1 LQQLAPSKGR
11 ENSEFRV
18 DTEKGEPMKIMLLAV
33 AMLLVPMSDQ
43 TLSPAERDH
52 AVAELESSRKAFL
65 EATNGLSE
73 AQWTFKPVPDRWSI
87 AECSEHIAVTEVLIL
102 KLVTDQAL
110 KGPAEPEKRAL
121 VQGKDT
127 ALLTMVVDRS
137 AKFKAPEAIQPT
149 RRWTT
154 SGEITKNVLENRTR
168 TIDFINTTQE
178 DLRDH
183 FMDHPVFK
191 TLDTY
196 QWILLTSAH
205 MRRHTA
211 QILEVKADPNFPKR

>member
-1 LQQLAPSKGR
+1 
-11 ENSEFRV
+11 
-18 DTEKGEPMKIMLLAV
+18 MKIILLALTMLLT
-33 AMLLVPMSDQ
+33 PMADQ
-43 TLSPAERDH
+43 TLSQAERDH

-73 AQWTFKPVPDRWSI
+73 AQWNFKPAPDRWSV
-87 AECSEHIAVTEVLIL
+87 AECAEHIGVTEAFILNLI
-102 KLVTDQAL
+102 TEQAL
-110 KGPAEPEKRAL
+110 KGPAEPEKRAQ

-127 ALLTMVVDRS
+127 SMMAMAVDRS
-137 AKFKAPEAIQPT
+137 AKFKAPESIQPT
-149 RRWTT
+149 RRWAT
-154 SGEITKNVLENRTR
+154 SGEITKNVLENRAR
-168 TIDFINTTQE
+168 TIQFVSTTQE

>member
-1 LQQLAPSKGR
+1 
-11 ENSEFRV
+11 
-18 DTEKGEPMKIMLLAV
+18 MKIISMAFALL
-33 AMLLVPMSDQ
+33 LLIPGVGQ
-43 TLSPAERDH
+43 TLSQKEREQG
-52 AVAELESSRKAFL
+52 VAELEGSRKAFL
-65 EATNGLSE
+65 DATSGLSE
-73 AQWTFKPVPDRWSI
+73 AQWNFKPAPDRWSI
-87 AECSEHIAVTEVLIL
+87 AECAEHIGVTETFIL
-102 KLVTDQAL
+102 NMITEQAL

-121 VQGKDT
+121 LQGKDSS
-127 ALLTMVVDRS
+127 LMTMVVDRT

-154 SGEITKNVLENRTR
+154 SGEITKNVLESRAR
-168 TIDFINTTQE
+168 TIEFVSTTQE

-196 QWILLTSAH
+196 QWILLTSGH

>member
-1 LQQLAPSKGR
+1 
-11 ENSEFRV
+11 
-18 DTEKGEPMKIMLLAV
+18 MKIIMLALTMLLT
-33 AMLLVPMSDQ
+33 PMADQ
-43 TLSPAERDH
+43 TLSQAERDH

-73 AQWTFKPVPDRWSI
+73 AQWNFKPAPDRWSV
-87 AECSEHIAVTEVLIL
+87 AECAEHIGVTEAFILNLI
-102 KLVTDQAL
+102 TEQAL
-110 KGPAEPEKRAL
+110 KGPAEPEKRAQ

-127 ALLTMVVDRS
+127 SMMAMAVDRS
-137 AKFKAPEAIQPT
+137 AKFKAPESIQPT
-149 RRWTT
+149 RRWAT
-154 SGEITKNVLENRTR
+154 SGEITKNVLENRAR
-168 TIDFINTTQE
+168 TIQFVSTTEE

>member
-1 LQQLAPSKGR
+1 
-11 ENSEFRV
+11 
-18 DTEKGEPMKIMLLAV
+18 MKIMLLAIT
-33 AMLLVPMSDQ
+33 MLLTPIIDQ
-43 TLSPAERDH
+43 TLSPAEREQ
-52 AVAELESSRKAFL
+52 AVGELESSRQAFL
-65 EATNGLSE
+65 DATSGLSE
-73 AQWTFKPVPDRWSI
+73 AQWNFKPAPDRWSI
-87 AECSEHIAVTEVLIL
+87 AECAEHIGVTEAFVL
-102 KLVTDQAL
+102 KLITEQAL
-110 KGPAEPEKRAL
+110 KSAAEPEKRAQ

-127 ALLTMVVDRS
+127 SIMVTAVDRS
-137 AKFKAPEAIQPT
+137 AKFKAPEVIQPT
-149 RRWTT
+149 WRWAT
-154 SGEITKNVLENRTR
+154 SGEITKNVLENRAR
-168 TIDFINTTQE
+168 TIEFISRTQE

>member
-1 LQQLAPSKGR
+1 
-11 ENSEFRV
+11 
-18 DTEKGEPMKIMLLAV
+18 
-33 AMLLVPMSDQ
+33 
-43 TLSPAERDH
+43 
-52 AVAELESSRKAFL
+52 
-65 EATNGLSE
+65 
-73 AQWTFKPVPDRWSI
+73 
-87 AECSEHIAVTEVLIL
+87 
-102 KLVTDQAL
+102 L
-110 KGPAEPEKRAL
+110 KGPAEPEKRAQ

-127 ALLTMVVDRS
+127 SMMAMAVDRS
-137 AKFKAPEAIQPT
+137 AKFKAPESIQPT
-149 RRWTT
+149 RRWAT
-154 SGEITKNVLENRTR
+154 SGEITKNVLENRAR
-168 TIDFINTTQE
+168 TIEFVSTTQE

>member
-1 LQQLAPSKGR
+1 
-11 ENSEFRV
+11 
-18 DTEKGEPMKIMLLAV
+18 MKPMLLAV
-33 AMLLVPMSDQ
+33 ALLLTPIVDQ

-52 AVAELESSRKAFL
+52 AVAELESSRKVFL
-65 EATNGLSE
+65 EATSGLSE
-73 AQWTFKPVPDRWSI
+73 AQWNFKPAPDRWSI
-87 AECSEHIAVTEVLIL
+87 AECAEHIGVTEAFILNLI
-102 KLVTDQAL
+102 TEQAL
-110 KGPAEPEKRAL
+110 KGPAEPEKRVQ

-127 ALLTMVVDRS
+127 SMMAMAVDRS
-137 AKFKAPEAIQPT
+137 AKFKAPEQIQPT
-149 RRWTT
+149 RRWST
-154 SGEITKNVLENRTR
+154 SGEITKNVLENRAH
-168 TIDFINTTQE
+168 TIAFVNTTQE

>member
-1 LQQLAPSKGR
+1 
-11 ENSEFRV
+11 
-18 DTEKGEPMKIMLLAV
+18 MKLISMAFALL
-33 AMLLVPMSDQ
+33 LLIPGVGQ
-43 TLSPAERDH
+43 TLSQKEREQG
-52 AVAELESSRKAFL
+52 VAELEESRKAFL
-65 EATNGLSE
+65 DATSGLSE
-73 AQWTFKPVPDRWSI
+73 AQWNFKPAPDRWSI
-87 AECSEHIAVTEVLIL
+87 AECAEHIGVTETFILNLI
-102 KLVTDQAL
+102 TEQAL

-121 VQGKDT
+121 VQGKDNS
-127 ALLTMVVDRS
+127 LMTMVVDRT

-154 SGEITKNVLENRTR
+154 SGEITKNVLESRAR
-168 TIDFINTTQE
+168 TIEFVSTTQE

-196 QWILLTSAH
+196 QWILLTSGH

>member
-1 LQQLAPSKGR
+1 
-11 ENSEFRV
+11 
-18 DTEKGEPMKIMLLAV
+18 MKIISMAFALL
-33 AMLLVPMSDQ
+33 LLIPGVGQ
-43 TLSPAERDH
+43 TLSQKEREQG
-52 AVAELESSRKAFL
+52 VAELEDSRKAFL
-65 EATNGLSE
+65 DATSGLSE
-73 AQWTFKPVPDRWSI
+73 AQWNFKPAPDRWSI
-87 AECSEHIAVTEVLIL
+87 AECAEHIGVTETFIL
-102 KLVTDQAL
+102 KLITEQAL

-121 VQGKDT
+121 VQGKDNS
-127 ALLTMVVDRS
+127 LITMVVDRT

-149 RRWTT
+149 RRWTS
-154 SGEITKNVLENRTR
+154 SGEITKNVLESRAR
-168 TIDFINTTQE
+168 TIEFVSTTQE

-196 QWILLTSAH
+196 QWILLTSGH

>member
-1 LQQLAPSKGR
+1 
-11 ENSEFRV
+11 
-18 DTEKGEPMKIMLLAV
+18 MKIISLV
-33 AMLLVPMSDQ
+33 FAMLLLSSGVDQ
-43 TLSPAERDH
+43 TLSPAEREH
-52 AVAELESSRKAFL
+52 AVAELESSRRAFL
-65 EATNGLSE
+65 EATHGLSE
-73 AQWTFKPVPDRWSI
+73 AQWNFKPAPDRWSI
-87 AECSEHIAVTEVLIL
+87 AECSEHIAVTEVLVL
-102 KLVTDQAL
+102 ELVAEQAL
-110 KGPAEPEKRAL
+110 KGPAELEKRAL

-127 ALLTMVVDRS
+127 ALMTMAVDRS
-137 AKFKAPEAIQPT
+137 AKFKAPGPIQPT
-149 RRWTT
+149 HRWATP
-154 SGEITKNVLENRTR
+154 GEITKNVLENRAR
-168 TIDFINTTQE
+168 TIEFVSTTQE

>member
-1 LQQLAPSKGR
+1 
-11 ENSEFRV
+11 
-18 DTEKGEPMKIMLLAV
+18 MKIISMAFALL
-33 AMLLVPMSDQ
+33 LLIPGVGQ
-43 TLSPAERDH
+43 TLSQKEREQG
-52 AVAELESSRKAFL
+52 VAELEGSRKAFL
-65 EATNGLSE
+65 DATSGLSE
-73 AQWTFKPVPDRWSI
+73 AQWNFKPAPDRWSI
-87 AECSEHIAVTEVLIL
+87 AECAEHIGVTETFILSLI
-102 KLVTDQAL
+102 TEQAL

-121 VQGKDT
+121 VQGKDNS
-127 ALLTMVVDRS
+127 LMTMVVDRT
-137 AKFKAPEAIQPT
+137 AKFKAPESIQPT

-154 SGEITKNVLENRTR
+154 SGEITKNVLESRAR
-168 TIDFINTTQE
+168 TIEFVSTTQE

-196 QWILLTSAH
+196 QWILLTSGH

>member
-1 LQQLAPSKGR
+1 
-11 ENSEFRV
+11 
-18 DTEKGEPMKIMLLAV
+18 MKIILLALTMLLT
-33 AMLLVPMSDQ
+33 PMADQ
-43 TLSPAERDH
+43 TLSQAERDH
-52 AVAELESSRKAFL
+52 AVAELESSRKAYL

-73 AQWTFKPVPDRWSI
+73 AQWNFKPAPDRWSV
-87 AECSEHIAVTEVLIL
+87 AECAEHIGVTEAFILNLI
-102 KLVTDQAL
+102 TEQAL
-110 KGPAEPEKRAL
+110 KGPAEPEKRAQ

-127 ALLTMVVDRS
+127 SMMAMAVDRS
-137 AKFKAPEAIQPT
+137 AKFKAPESIQPT
-149 RRWTT
+149 RRWAT
-154 SGEITKNVLENRTR
+154 SGEITKNVLENRAR
-168 TIDFINTTQE
+168 TIEFVSTTQE

>member
-1 LQQLAPSKGR
+1 
-11 ENSEFRV
+11 
-18 DTEKGEPMKIMLLAV
+18 MKIISMAFALL
-33 AMLLVPMSDQ
+33 LLIPGVGQ
-43 TLSPAERDH
+43 TLSQKEREQG
-52 AVAELESSRKAFL
+52 VAELDGSRKAFL
-65 EATNGLSE
+65 DATSGLSE
-73 AQWTFKPVPDRWSI
+73 AQWNFKPAPDRWSI
-87 AECSEHIAVTEVLIL
+87 AECAEHIGVTETFILNLI
-102 KLVTDQAL
+102 TEQAL

-121 VQGKDT
+121 VQGRDS
-127 ALLTMVVDRS
+127 ALMTKVVDRT

-154 SGEITKNVLENRTR
+154 SGEITKNVLESRAR
-168 TIDFINTTQE
+168 TIEFVSTTQE

-196 QWILLTSAH
+196 QWILLTSGH

>member
-1 LQQLAPSKGR
+1 
-11 ENSEFRV
+11 
-18 DTEKGEPMKIMLLAV
+18 MKNISLVFALLLFSPGV
-33 AMLLVPMSDQ
+33 DQ
-43 TLSPAERDH
+43 TLSPAEREH
-52 AVAELESSRKAFL
+52 AVAELESSQKAFL

-73 AQWTFKPVPDRWSI
+73 GEWNFKPAPDRWSV
-87 AECSEHIAVTEVLIL
+87 AECAEHIGVTETFILNLI
-102 KLVTDQAL
+102 TEQAL
-110 KGPAEPEKRAL
+110 KGPAEPVKRAL
-121 VQGKDT
+121 VQGKDSS
-127 ALLTMVVDRS
+127 LMTMVVDRT

-154 SGEITKNVLENRTR
+154 SGEITKNVLESRAR
-168 TIDFINTTQE
+168 TIEFVSPTQE

-196 QWILLTSAH
+196 QWILLTSGH

>member
-1 LQQLAPSKGR
+1 
-11 ENSEFRV
+11 
-18 DTEKGEPMKIMLLAV
+18 MKIILFALTMLLTPIA
-33 AMLLVPMSDQ
+33 DQ
-43 TLSPAERDH
+43 TLSQAERDH
-52 AVAELESSRKAFL
+52 AAAELESSRKAFL
-65 EATNGLSE
+65 DATDGLSE
-73 AQWTFKPVPDRWSI
+73 AQWTFKPAPDRWSI
-87 AECSEHIAVTEVLIL
+87 AECAEHIGVTESFILNLI
-102 KLVTDQAL
+102 TEQAL

-127 ALLTMVVDRS
+127 ALMTMAVDRS
-137 AKFKAPEAIQPT
+137 AKFKAPEPIQPT
-149 RRWTT
+149 HRRTT
-154 SGEITKNVLENRTR
+154 SAEITKNVLENRAR
-168 TIDFINTTQE
+168 TIEFVSTTQE

-183 FMDHPVFK
+183 FMDHPVYK

>member
-1 LQQLAPSKGR
+1 
-11 ENSEFRV
+11 
-18 DTEKGEPMKIMLLAV
+18 MLLAV
-33 AMLLVPMSDQ
+33 AMLLVPMTDQ
-43 TLSPAERDH
+43 TLSPAEREH
-52 AVAELESSRKAFL
+52 AVAELESSRRAFL

-73 AQWTFKPVPDRWSI
+73 AQWNFKPAPDRWSI

-102 KLVTDQAL
+102 KLVTNQVL
-110 KGPAEPEKRAL
+110 KGPAAPEKRAL

-127 ALLTMVVDRS
+127 ALMAMGVDRS

-149 RRWTT
+149 RRWVT
-154 SGEITKNVLENRTR
+154 SGEITKNVLDNRAR

-178 DLRDH
+178 DLRNH

>member
-1 LQQLAPSKGR
+1 
-11 ENSEFRV
+11 
-18 DTEKGEPMKIMLLAV
+18 MKIILLAFTMLLT
-33 AMLLVPMSDQ
+33 PMADQ
-43 TLSPAERDH
+43 TLSQAERDH
-52 AVAELESSRKAFL
+52 AVAELESSRKVFL

-73 AQWTFKPVPDRWSI
+73 AQWNFKPAPDRWSV
-87 AECSEHIAVTEVLIL
+87 AECAEHIGVTEAFILNLI
-102 KLVTDQAL
+102 TEQAL
-110 KGPAEPEKRAL
+110 KGPAEPEKRAQ

-127 ALLTMVVDRS
+127 SMMAMAVDRS
-137 AKFKAPEAIQPT
+137 AKFKAPESIQPT
-149 RRWTT
+149 RRWAT
-154 SGEITKNVLENRTR
+154 SGEITKNVLENRAR
-168 TIDFINTTQE
+168 TIQFVSTTQE

-211 QILEVKADPNFPKR
+211 QILEVKADLNFPKR

>member
-1 LQQLAPSKGR
+1 
-11 ENSEFRV
+11 
-18 DTEKGEPMKIMLLAV
+18 MKIMLLAI
-33 AMLLVPMSDQ
+33 AMLLTPIADQ

-52 AVAELESSRKAFL
+52 AVTELESSRQAFL

-73 AQWTFKPVPDRWSI
+73 AQWNFKPAPDRWSI
-87 AECSEHIAVTEVLIL
+87 AECAEHIGVTETFILNLITGQ
-102 KLVTDQAL
+102 VL
-110 KGPAEPEKRAL
+110 KGPGEPEKRAL
-121 VQGKDT
+121 VQGKDS
-127 ALLTMVVDRS
+127 ALMAMAVDRS

-149 RRWTT
+149 RRWST
-154 SGEITKNVLENRTR
+154 SGEITKNVLENRAR
-168 TIDFINTTQE
+168 SIEFIRTTQE

-211 QILEVKADPNFPKR
+211 QIVEVKADPNFPK

>member
-1 LQQLAPSKGR
+1 
-11 ENSEFRV
+11 
-18 DTEKGEPMKIMLLAV
+18 MLLAV
-33 AMLLVPMSDQ
+33 AMLLVPMTDQ
-43 TLSPAERDH
+43 TLSPAEREH
-52 AVAELESSRKAFL
+52 AVAELESSRRAFL

-73 AQWTFKPVPDRWSI
+73 AQWNFKPAPDRWSI

-102 KLVTDQAL
+102 KLVTNQVL
-110 KGPAEPEKRAL
+110 KGPAAPEKRAL

-127 ALLTMVVDRS
+127 ALMAMGVDRS

-149 RRWTT
+149 RRWVT
-154 SGEITKNVLENRTR
+154 SGEITKNVLDNRAR

>member
-1 LQQLAPSKGR
+1 
-11 ENSEFRV
+11 
-18 DTEKGEPMKIMLLAV
+18 MKIMLLAV
-33 AMLLVPMSDQ
+33 AMLLMPMADQ
-43 TLSPAERDH
+43 TLSPAEREH
-52 AVAELESSRKAFL
+52 AVAELESSQKAFL

-73 AQWTFKPVPDRWSI
+73 GQWNFKPAPDRWSV
-87 AECSEHIAVTEVLIL
+87 AECAEHIGVTETFILNLI
-102 KLVTDQAL
+102 TEQAL

-121 VQGKDT
+121 VQGKDSS
-127 ALLTMVVDRS
+127 LMTMVVDRT

-154 SGEITKNVLENRTR
+154 SGEITKNVLESRAR
-168 TIDFINTTQE
+168 TIEFVSTTQE

-196 QWILLTSAH
+196 QWILLTSGH